1 MEIGQGNYPHI
12 IGNDVCISGRDVCC
26 GSAQVTEI
34 TGNASGG
41 AISGNNITYSNTS
54 LFGYKHDDSTAATD
68 GAVTLT
74 NADIFISSG
83 TTGLKGVYGGY
94 SAGGAAT
101 GNSVFVT
108 GYKHSSAPFGNSVI
122 CGGYAGQRSCRW

>member
-1 MEIGQGNYPHI
+1 MKNRWRLGKAITHTLLATTFVYQG
-12 IGNDVCISGRDVCC
+12 GMSVAGA
-26 GSAQVTEI
+26 AQVTEI

-74 NADIFISSG
+74 NADI
-83 TTGLKGVYGGY
+83 LL
-94 SAGGAAT
+94 AAARP
-101 GNSVFVT
+101 GSKVFM
-108 GYKHSSAPFGNSVI
+108 AVI
-122 CGGYAGQRSCRW
+122 RQAVRLRATAFL